1 MAGMLGQPLAVIETQ
16 IGTLPDWIHRQI
28 VRRLR
33 FPVED
38 IHRHMRIGNAKIR
51 QQQANLIGIS
61 GREIIIEFH
70 AGALNPAA
78 SKVYLTLPSLG
89 TS

>member
-1 MAGMLGQPLAVIETQ
+1 MLGQPPAVIETQ
-16 IGTLPDWIHRQI
+16 IGMLPGWIHRQI

-33 FPVED
+33 LPIED
-38 IHRHMRIGNAKIR
+38 IDGDMGIGNAKIR

-70 AGALNPAA
+70 GAAINRVA
-78 SKVYLTLPSLG
+78 
-89 TS
+89 

>member
-1 MAGMLGQPLAVIETQ
+1 MLSQPPAVIETQ
-16 IGTLPDWIHRQI
+16 IGMLPGWIHRQI

-38 IHRHMRIGNAKIR
+38 IHRHMRIGNTKIR
-51 QQQANLIGIS
+51 QQQANLIEIF

-70 AGALNPAA
+70 GAAINRVAC
-78 SKVYLTLPSLG
+78 KVYNPSAG
-89 TS
+89 PRNF